1 VRLIAMLREVGKGKQ
16 PDDLIFTRGL
26 NHRPGAALRQAV
38 EARLPHGKSEREPY
52 GARPAA
58 DGGAT
63 NAGRPDSGSAHHANL
78 RLEDHVDVPPLRDD
92 RTQRAAAGTGEA
104 RRV

>member
-1 VRLIAMLREVGKGKQ
+1 MLRELVKDKQ

-26 NHRPGAALRQAV
+26 NHRPVQRFDKLWRRGCRMAGVNESLLVHDLRRTAAQRML
-38 EARLPHGKSEREPY
+38 
-52 GARPAA
+52 
-58 DGGAT
+58 DG
-63 NAGRPDSGSAHHANL
+63 RDSGAAHHANL

-92 RTQRAAAGTGEA
+92 GTQRAAAGTREA